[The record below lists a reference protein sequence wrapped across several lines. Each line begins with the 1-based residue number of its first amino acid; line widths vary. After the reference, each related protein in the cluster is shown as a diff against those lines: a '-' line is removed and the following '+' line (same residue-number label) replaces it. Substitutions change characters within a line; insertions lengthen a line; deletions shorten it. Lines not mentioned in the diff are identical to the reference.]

1 MNKYVRKQIFAVLTR
16 DGLPHR
22 LRAEKLFTSHIIYQ

>member
-1 MNKYVRKQIFAVLTR
+1 MINLSSSQFFAVLTR

-22 LRAEKLFTSHIIYQ
+22 LRAEKIMTSYK